1 MFNRKTQRGFTLIE
15 LMVVVTIVAII
26 MAIAI
31 PSYQEQVR
39 KSNRGLAKSDLLE
52 LTQCAERFHTT
63 NGTYTGFDAAAA
75 CDVDGKDD
83 ANTYDFGTAA
93 ITRTTFTLSATAQ
106 GSQSDD
112 KCGDLGIN
120 QANVRTHSAGTAAD
134 RCWE

>member
-1 MFNRKTQRGFTLIE
+1 MFKRSKMGGFTLIE
-15 LMVVVTIVAII
+15 LMVVVAIVAII
-26 MAIAI
+26 TAIAV

-63 NGTYTGFDAAAA
+63 NTTYTGFDAATA
-75 CDVDGKDD
+75 CDVDGKDGD
-83 ANTYDFGTAA
+83 KYDFGVAN

-106 GSQSDD
+106 GGQVDD
-112 KCGDLGIN
+112 KCGNLGIN

>member
-1 MFNRKTQRGFTLIE
+1 MFKRSKLGGFTLIE
-15 LMVVVTIVAII
+15 LMVVVAIAAI
-26 MAIAI
+26 LLAIAI

-63 NGTYTGFDAAAA
+63 NGTYVGFNAATA

-83 ANTYDFGTAA
+83 AATYNFTASDIA
-93 ITRTTFTLSATAQ
+93 RTTFSLRASPQ
-106 GSQSDD
+106 GGQTGD
-112 KCGDLGIN
+112 KCGNLGIN

>member
-1 MFNRKTQRGFTLIE
+1 MFKRSKMGGFSLIE
-15 LMVVVTIVAII
+15 LMVVVAIVAII
-26 MAIAI
+26 TAIAV

-63 NGTYTGFDAAAA
+63 NSTYTGFDAADA
-75 CDVDGKDD
+75 CDVNDKDGDW
-83 ANTYDFGTAA
+83 YDFAVA
-93 ITRTTFTLSATAQ
+93 NVTRTTFTLSATAQ
-106 GSQSDD
+106 GGQVDD
-112 KCGDLGIN
+112 KCGNLGIN